1 MVLDSI
7 FSIVYDQLNRTLDA
21 EMKESERVEFVKSTV
36 KEALL
41 GCCYDWKTRSKW
53 VSYKVT
59 DDMLRG
65 YARMLIDISVKFHA
79 NDMLSESIC
88 EDMLGYATRMRN
100 VADEPKHQDSKNGYV
115 KETGEIFAGLSLMY
129 EDFDRLFEDSRIE

>member
-7 FSIVYDQLNRTLDA
+7 FAIIYDQLNRALNA
-21 EMKESERVEFVKSTV
+21 EMKESERVELVKSTV

-53 VSYKVT
+53 ASYKVT

-65 YARMLIDISVKFHA
+65 YARMLIGVSVKFRA

-88 EDMLGYATRMRN
+88 EDILGYATRMRN
-100 VADEPKHQDSKNGYV
+100 VADEPKHQDSEIGYV
-115 KETGEIFAGLSLMY
+115 KETGEIFVGLDRMY
-129 EDFDRLFEDSRIE
+129 KNFDRLFEDSIIE